1 MNDPLVCGTP
11 ETDFLRVCYF
21 SENSSTAAYI
31 SVVQYCSKWKKHE
44 NEKKKKNNNNRKDNS
59 RKNYLRYTDFAHG
72 VYPLNKVLKL
82 KTLY

>member
-1 MNDPLVCGTP
+1 MSNTAQND
-11 ETDFLRVCYF
+11 
-21 SENSSTAAYI
+21 
-31 SVVQYCSKWKKHE
+31 KKHE
-44 NEKKKKNNNNRKDNS
+44 NQKNNNNNNRKDDS